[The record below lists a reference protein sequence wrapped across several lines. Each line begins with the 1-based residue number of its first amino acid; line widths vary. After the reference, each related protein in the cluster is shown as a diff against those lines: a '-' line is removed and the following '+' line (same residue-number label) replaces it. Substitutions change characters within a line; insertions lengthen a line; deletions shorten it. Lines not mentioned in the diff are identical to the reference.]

1 LFRFRLCLAVVLCV
15 FCFGAPDGRAA
26 SIGIPELLD
35 AKIDY
40 TAEFYLV
47 SDKGHFQG
55 SVIHAPG
62 RERRDFDASGG
73 RQALLLRRD
82 IDQAAMLWPER
93 KWYLSTSFL
102 AVADLVG
109 GFDGISVDRKAEGQ
123 ERISGEMTTRY
134 QVSGNSSGGGNFQGR
149 MWFTKDGILMKLVGK
164 VSFGGRQV
172 PIETGLS
179 NLLRVKADGAAF
191 VLPGDYKGLP
201 LDFAKMGLLR

>member
-1 LFRFRLCLAVVLCV
+1 MFRFFLSLVVV
-15 FCFGAPDGRAA
+15 VGAFCIRVPEGWATPAA
-26 SIGIPELLD
+26 IPELLD
-35 AKIDY
+35 AQLDY
-40 TAEFYLV
+40 TADFYLV
-47 SDKGHFQG
+47 SDKGRFQG

-62 RERRDFDASGG
+62 RERRDFEVSGG

-93 KWYLSTSFL
+93 KWYVATSFL
-102 AVADLVG
+102 SVANLVG
-109 GFDGISVDRKAEGQ
+109 GFDGVSVDRKAEGS

-134 QVSGNSSGGGNFQGR
+134 QVSGSSAGGGDFQGR

-164 VSFGGRQV
+164 VTFGGRQI

-179 NLLRVKADGAAF
+179 NLLRVKADAAAF

-201 LDFAKMGLLR
+201 LDFAKLGLH